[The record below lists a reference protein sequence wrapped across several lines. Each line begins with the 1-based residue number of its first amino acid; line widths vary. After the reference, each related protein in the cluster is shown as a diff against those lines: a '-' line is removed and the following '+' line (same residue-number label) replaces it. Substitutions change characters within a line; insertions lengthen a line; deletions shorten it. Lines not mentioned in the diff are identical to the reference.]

1 MYGSN
6 SQKKRQKKRQKTKK
20 APEKAPKNQTTAS
33 GNRTHALLNIS
44 VGAYH

>member
-6 SQKKRQKKRQKTKK
+6 SQKKRQKKRTK
-20 APEKAPKNQTTAS
+20 PS